1 MRSHQEKAV
10 LNPPTRYLVEGSGEA
25 GDILYAANK
34 IYADPENDEQEL
46 QFFKTYYK
54 DFFTYHKDQDEI

>member
-1 MRSHQEKAV
+1 MILITAGVSCEMRSHQEKAV
-10 LNPPTRYLVEGSGEA
+10 LNPPTRYLVEGSGEG

-46 QFFKTYYK
+46 
-54 DFFTYHKDQDEI
+54 